1 MRGPSLVIDSMPN
14 VLDSAVNLRAALL
27 AREFSSRDLLEAVLA
42 VISRLNPAL
51 NAIVQIDAASAWRAA
66 AESDARIS
74 RGKARPLEGL
84 PVTVKDCFETA
95 GMVTAVGAPA
105 LKNYLPKEDASAVA
119 RLRGAGAIV
128 LGKTNV
134 PLLTGD
140 FQTSNSVYGTTNN
153 PWNLDFSPGGSS
165 GGAAAAIATGMST
178 LELGS
183 DLAGSIRWPAHSC
196 GVFGLKTT
204 WNVVA
209 TYGHIPPTPDMRLE
223 RNPELLVAGPLARS
237 ATDLSLALDVL
248 AGPRLATIPMQ
259 NLLPARKTS
268 PRGLRVALWLDEP
281 LAPVDETVA
290 EAVRKAALLLEKH
303 GAIVDAAARPA
314 FSFEE
319 AWEVSAVLVHAL
331 IGIGLPEK
339 ARERLADRDHD
350 FLKGDLSHRALQ
362 ARGMRLATQDFI
374 DIQSRRQRLDEA
386 WERFFENYDVV
397 LCPPAP
403 AGGIRHDPKPDPHA
417 RFIEV
422 NGILR
427 PYFDLM
433 PWACLAT
440 GAGLPA
446 AVAPVMLGKDGLP
459 RGVQIIAASRE
470 DRTAIA
476 CAAMLESAGCGF
488 MAPPLARAGNA
499 AADLTPGIVSG
510 ATNVSRNLSEI
521 A

>member
-1 MRGPSLVIDSMPN
+1 MPN
-14 VLDSAVNLRAALL
+14 ILDSATNIRATLLR
-27 AREFSSRDLLEAVLA
+27 RDFSACDLLEAALTTIA
-42 VISRLNPAL
+42 HLNPAL
-51 NAIVQIDAASAWRAA
+51 NAIVQMDVAAAWRAA
-66 AESDARIS
+66 ADSDARIA
-74 RGKARPLEGL
+74 RGEARPLEGL
-84 PVTVKDCFETA
+84 PVTVKDCFETG
-95 GMVTAVGAPA
+95 GMVTAAGSPA
-105 LKNYLPKEDASAVA
+105 LQKYIPGEDASAVA
-119 RLRGAGAIV
+119 RLRRAGAMI

-140 FQTSNSVYGTTNN
+140 FQTTNSVYGTTNN

-165 GGAAAAIATGMST
+165 GGAAVAIATGMSA
-178 LELGS
+178 LEIGS
-183 DLAGSIRWPAHSC
+183 DLAGSIRWPAHCC
-196 GVFGLKTT
+196 GIFGLKTT
-204 WNVVA
+204 WNIIA
-209 TYGHIPPTPDMRLE
+209 TYGHIPPMPDMRLE

-237 ATDLSLALDVL
+237 AADLGLALDVL
-248 AGPRLATIPMQ
+248 AGPRDPAIPVQ
-259 NLLPARKTS
+259 TLLPARKTS
-268 PRGLRVALWLDEP
+268 PEGLRVALWLDEP
-281 LAPVDETVA
+281 LAPVDVTVE
-290 EAVRKAALLLEKH
+290 EAVRKAALLLEKS

-339 ARERLADRDHD
+339 TRERLAAREHI
-350 FLKGDLSHRALQ
+350 FFNGDLSHRALQ
-362 ARGMRLATQDFI
+362 ARGMRLATSDFI
-374 DIQSRRQRLDEA
+374 DIQARRQRLHEA
-386 WERFFENYDVV
+386 WARFFEDFDVV

-403 AGGIRHDPKPDPHA
+403 TGAIRHDLRSDPHA

-446 AVAPVMLGKDGLP
+446 AVAPVMLGEDGLP

-470 DRTAIA
+470 DRTTIA

-488 MAPPLARAGNA
+488 MAAPMALA
-499 AADLTPGIVSG
+499 
-510 ATNVSRNLSEI
+510 
-521 A
+521 